1 MATTRSIVQPRGS
14 VIGTPGPKLVT
25 CLDVSSMLLS
35 RWSLASLRLF
45 CSDRPDRGCTG
56 RSKARPGSCFRGG
69 PSFVQMRLKGLVGT
83 IGIFPQ
89 LFAEPTPIGG
99 NQ

>member
-1 MATTRSIVQPRGS
+1 MIAPLASRVRHRHA
-14 VIGTPGPKLVT
+14 GPKLVT
-25 CLDVSSMLLS
+25 RLDVSGMLLS
-35 RWSLASLRLF
+35 GWSLASLRLF

-69 PSFVQMRLKGLVGT
+69 PSFCLDAPESLVET
-83 IGIFPQ
+83 IGIFLQ
-89 LFAEPTPIGG
+89 LFGELIPIGG